1 MLVRKSFQYRL
12 KPTKKQ
18 ARALENQLNECRW
31 LYNQLLEQ
39 RKLAY
44 EELNM
49 SLTKY
54 QQLMFLPDLKLEKP
68 GLEQVHSQVLQ
79 NVVDRLDKAFEG
91 FFRRC
96 KTGEK
101 AGFPRFRG
109 MHRYNSF
116 CYPQSG
122 FVVIGREVKLSK
134 IGNIRIKM
142 HRPLEGEIKTCILR
156 KNTTGEWDISF
167 SCEVEAKLLPTNEK
181 AVGIDVGLEH
191 FAVLSNGQEILNPRF
206 FQKGQKALAKVQKKL
221 SKTEKGTKE
230 RRKQGKIAAKIHER
244 ISNCRKDFCHKES
257 RKIIDQYQY
266 ICVEDLDIKKMVE
279 GSHFAKS
286 ITDASWNQF
295 RQFLTYKAAE
305 AGRKLGLVNPAY
317 TTQTCSQCKHVQA
330 KKLSER
336 EHNCSQCGYKATRD
350 FNAAQNI
357 LALGL
362 DGLGAIPRSLR
373 FQARE

>member
-1 MLVRKSFQYRL
+1 MIVRKSFLFRL

-18 ARALENQLNECRW
+18 ARALENQLSECRW

-44 EELNM
+44 EELDM

-68 GLEQVHSQVLQ
+68 ELEQVYSQVLQ

-96 KTGEK
+96 KTDKK

-122 FVVIGREVKLSK
+122 FAVIGREVKLSK

-142 HRPLEGEIKTCILR
+142 HRSLEGEIKTCTLR
-156 KNTTGEWDISF
+156 KNATGEWDISF
-167 SCEVEAKLLPTNEK
+167 SCEVEAKFLPVNEK

-191 FAVLSNGQEILNPRF
+191 FAVLSNGQEISNPRF
-206 FQKGQKALAKVQKKL
+206 FQKGQKALAKAQKKL
-221 SKTEKGTKE
+221 SKAEKGSKE
-230 RRKQGKIAAKIHER
+230 RRKRGKVAAKIHES

-279 GSHFAKS
+279 GSSFAKS
-286 ITDASWNQF
+286 ITDASWKQF

-317 TTQTCSQCKHVQA
+317 TTQTCSECKQVQV

-336 EHNCSQCGYKATRD
+336 EHKCSQCGYRATRD
-350 FNAAQNI
+350 FNAARNI

-362 DGLGAIPRSLR
+362 DSLGEIPRSLR
-373 FQARE
+373 L